1 MIPRLPSG
9 TPFLSRRGSE
19 RRIAG
24 RSRVSF
30 VISGVVRVDQATAVG
45 MMGPA
50 GGRAWFI
57 TIVAFA
63 TLLVVAGFRSAPSV
77 LIMPLEMAFGWS
89 RTQISLAVSI
99 NVLAYGLVSPFAAAL
114 MQRFGIR
121 RVVMVALVIIASGAF
136 ATTAVSAPWQLDVLW
151 GLVVGGGTGSMAL
164 VFSPTIASRWFVRR
178 RGLVVGVLSAATST
192 GQLIFCRCSPTSLI
206 ITGGARCHSWWGDS
220 RWSWCRSWPSS
231 FGRAPRVGVPSRT
244 ARHLIGNHRFTRPV
258 APLGERWTRFDG
270 RPASALFGYWPGHFS
285 SVDSRRMA

>member
-1 MIPRLPSG
+1 
-9 TPFLSRRGSE
+9 
-19 RRIAG
+19 
-24 RSRVSF
+24 
-30 VISGVVRVDQATAVG
+30 

-151 GLVVGGGTGSMAL
+151 GPVSYTHLTL
-164 VFSPTIASRWFVRR
+164 PTI
-178 RGLVVGVLSAATST
+178 L
-192 GQLIFCRCSPTSLI
+192 
-206 ITGGARCHSWWGDS
+206 
-220 RWSWCRSWPSS
+220 
-231 FGRAPRVGVPSRT
+231 RV
-244 ARHLIGNHRFTRPV
+244 
-258 APLGERWTRFDG
+258 
-270 RPASALFGYWPGHFS
+270 
-285 SVDSRRMA
+285 